1 MRTRSNMVFSLT
13 QNIKA
18 LQKKR
23 PILNVKSIKKPLLY
37 LYDLEKLIELRSKV
51 VSLQKLKNSNCVTSE
66 FLNFII
72 IQGQINT

>member
-23 PILNVKSIKKPLLY
+23 PILYVKSIKKPLLY

-51 VSLQKLKNSNCVTSE
+51 ASLQKLKNSNCVTSE

>member
-1 MRTRSNMVFSLT
+1 MKTRSNMVFSLT

-51 VSLQKLKNSNCVTSE
+51 RHYKNLKTLIV
-66 FLNFII
+66 
-72 IQGQINT
+72 